1 MPDNKNKLEAKG
13 IVEKILNDR
22 AERERFKEIAGE
34 KYEEY
39 KQALNGMAAT
49 PNGQYFLQFLTRYC
63 GVFAYQSKLDPAR
76 MVEENGMR
84 RVYLE
89 AIRPHL
95 IPESR
100 EVIER

>member
-1 MPDNKNKLEAKG
+1 MTDNKLEATS
-13 IVEKILNDR
+13 IVQKLLN
-22 AERERFKEIAGE
+22 ERQEVERFKDIAGE

-39 KQALNGMAAT
+39 KTALNGMAAT
-49 PNGQYFLQFLTRYC
+49 PNGQYFLKFLTRYC
-63 GVFAYQSKLDPAR
+63 GVFAFQSKLDPAK

-95 IPESR
+95 THETR
-100 EVIER
+100 MEIEQ